1 MTTKQIATAGL
12 IGALYAAL
20 TVALAPVSYGP
31 VQIRVAE
38 ALTVLPFLTP
48 WAIPGLY
55 FGCMVANVFGGL
67 GPVDIFAGSFITLV
81 AALLTYALRT
91 TGKPW
96 LAPLPPMVCNAL
108 GVSAYLHRIA
118 GMPYWLTVLYVG
130 AGEAV
135 ACFVLGYPLLMVMR
149 RRFFCAQPPVQRIC

>member
-1 MTTKQIATAGL
+1 MTTRQIATAGL

-20 TVALAPVSYGP
+20 TVALAPISYGP
-31 VQIRVAE
+31 VQVRVAE

-81 AALLTYALRT
+81 AALLTYGLRS
-91 TGKPW
+91 TGKAW
-96 LAPLPPMVCNAL
+96 LAPLPPVVCNAL
-108 GVSAYLHRIA
+108 GVSLYLHRIA
-118 GMPYWLTVLYVG
+118 GMPYWITALYVG
-130 AGEAV
+130 AGEVV
-135 ACFVLGYPLLMVMR
+135 ACFLLGYPLLVVLQ
-149 RRFFCAQPPVQRIC
+149 RRFFQRPPQRICR